1 MYIDFSSILLFILG
15 IVYLVLLPGYLI
27 LVGLKVRDLDV
38 IETLAASFG
47 TGVGLL
53 TAISVALSL
62 TGSVGLTASSLV
74 SANAAVLVALC
85 SALVYM
91 RHKHKKTNKPSST
104 SEAQ

>member
-1 MYIDFSSILLFILG
+1 MFIDFSSILVFILG
-15 IVYLVLLPGYLI
+15 IIYLVLLPGYLI

-38 IETLAASFG
+38 IETLATSFG
-47 TGVGLL
+47 TGVGVL

-85 SALVYM
+85 SVLVYM
-91 RHKHKKTNKPSST
+91 RRKRKK
-104 SEAQ
+104 

>member
-1 MYIDFSSILLFILG
+1 VYIDFSSILVFILG
-15 IVYLVLLPGYLI
+15 IIYLVLLPGYLI

-38 IETLAASFG
+38 IEMATSFG
-47 TGVGLL
+47 TGVGVL

-85 SALVYM
+85 SVLVYM
-91 RHKHKKTNKPSST
+91 RRKRKK
-104 SEAQ
+104 

>member
-1 MYIDFSSILLFILG
+1 MYIGFSSISLFILG
-15 IVYLVLLPGYLI
+15 IIYLILLPGYLI

-38 IETLAASFG
+38 IETLATSFG
-47 TGVGLL
+47 TGVGVL

-85 SALVYM
+85 SVLVYM
-91 RHKHKKTNKPSST
+91 RRKRKK
-104 SEAQ
+104 

>member
-1 MYIDFSSILLFILG
+1 MYIDFSSILVFILG
-15 IVYLVLLPGYLI
+15 IIYLVLLPGYLI

-38 IETLAASFG
+38 IETLATSFG
-47 TGVGLL
+47 TGVGVL

-85 SALVYM
+85 SVLIYM
-91 RHKHKKTNKPSST
+91 RRKRKK
-104 SEAQ
+104 

>member
-1 MYIDFSSILLFILG
+1 MYIDFSSILVFILG
-15 IVYLVLLPGYLI
+15 IIYLVLLPGYLI

-38 IETLAASFG
+38 IETLATSFG
-47 TGVGLL
+47 TGVGVL

-85 SALVYM
+85 SVLGYM
-91 RHKHKKTNKPSST
+91 RRKRKK
-104 SEAQ
+104 

>member
-15 IVYLVLLPGYLI
+15 IIYLVLLPGYLI

-38 IETLAASFG
+38 IETLTTSFG
-47 TGVGLL
+47 TGVGVL

-85 SALVYM
+85 SALVYI
-91 RHKHKKTNKPSST
+91 RHKRKK
-104 SEAQ
+104 